1 MKPRRMDTAVL
12 LATLLVLAAF
22 LGLFAFYVQGVH
34 RADEERLETIEPR
47 FARLAGL
54 ALDKGE
60 LATALAASK
69 GAVARHIYPASRE
82 VSQAGNDAQQR
93 ARDVFS
99 RAGLEVLSS
108 QVLPAK
114 ASKQFDRI
122 PLTLR
127 VEGEYLVFQT
137 ALAAMPSL
145 TPTLFVDGF
154 NVQSIPG
161 AKPDAPLRL
170 IVQLDLFVL
179 RARS

>member
-1 MKPRRMDTAVL
+1 MKPRTMDTAVL
-12 LATLLVLAAF
+12 LSLALVLAGV

-34 RADEERLETIEPR
+34 RADEDRLETIEPR

-54 ALDKGE
+54 ATDKGQ
-60 LATALAASK
+60 LAGALAATRA
-69 GAVARHIYPASRE
+69 AVVRHIYPANRD

-108 QVLPAK
+108 QVLPARVV
-114 ASKQFDRI
+114 KQFDRI
-122 PLTLR
+122 PITLR
-127 VEGEYLVFQT
+127 VEGEYVVFQT

-145 TPTLFVDGF
+145 TPTLFVEGF
-154 NVQSIPG
+154 NIQNVAVG
-161 AKPDAPLRL
+161 KTDAPLRL
-170 IVQLDLFVL
+170 VVQLDLFVL

>member
-122 PLTLR
+122 PLPLR

>member
-1 MKPRRMDTAVL
+1 MKPRTL
-12 LATLLVLAAF
+12 ENLALVCLLLVFAAVAGGIA
-22 LGLFAFYVQGVH
+22 LYVQSVH
-34 RADEERLETIEPR
+34 TADEEQLETIEPR

-54 ALDKGE
+54 ATDKGQ
-60 LATALAASK
+60 LAA
-69 GAVARHIYPASRE
+69 AVAATKVAVSRHIYPASRE
-82 VSQAGNDAQQR
+82 ASQAGNDAQQR

-114 ASKQFDRI
+114 SGKQFDRI
-122 PLTLR
+122 PITVRL
-127 VEGEYLVFQT
+127 EGDFLVFQA

-154 NVQSIPG
+154 NIQTVAS
-161 AKPDAPLRL
+161 AKPDVPRL
-170 IVQLDLFVL
+170 VVQIELFVL